1 MKRLGGEVDC
11 YNNNLKMYN
20 TKGLNMREESF
31 LVVSHNNI
39 NLRVGM
45 LLFFATVID

>member
-1 MKRLGGEVDC
+1 
-11 YNNNLKMYN
+11 MYN

-39 NLRVGM
+39 NLRVSGY
-45 LLFFATVID
+45 FTATALCNLTPFSSKYR